1 MLRNQCAFAYF
12 VFYSRCM
19 LEKLFLVLQMFHTR
33 NILLTN
39 MAKYVRIMHNHNLI
53 LSVVKE
59 VDAYY
64 YVITVRSVRLVIL
77 IARIMSVI
85 KARTIRE

>member
-1 MLRNQCAFAYF
+1 
-12 VFYSRCM
+12 
-19 LEKLFLVLQMFHTR
+19 
-33 NILLTN
+33 

-77 IARIMSVI
+77 IARIMSEN
-85 KARTIRE
+85 KPKME